1 MSATTTE
8 TQELLHDYD
17 IHLSS
22 GTPETS
28 SINTPSSVNSGSR
41 FRSPRDA
48 PRVQVDNPP
57 NWTNDYRQTPPY
69 RPANRGLD
77 ISQRPWGTNPAE
89 QFFIVHMFEGVCLQA
104 TGNWLWRKTIGR
116 YNESLWRAQV
126 GGEF

>member
-1 MSATTTE
+1 MSATAVE

-17 IHLSS
+17 IHLTTSRPENEPI
-22 GTPETS
+22 TPQ
-28 SINTPSSVNSGSR
+28 SR
-41 FRSPRDA
+41 DS

-77 ISQRPWGTNPAE
+77 LSQRPWGTSPIE
-89 QFFIVHMFEGVCLQA
+89 QGFIVHMFEGVLLQA

-116 YNESLWRAQV
+116 FNESLWRFQV

>member
-1 MSATTTE
+1 MSATVTE

-17 IHLSS
+17 IHL
-22 GTPETS
+22 TTS
-28 SINTPSSVNSGSR
+28 SQEVNSIASADR
-41 FRSPRDA
+41 FSSPNDA
-48 PRVQVDNPP
+48 PRVQVQNPP

-77 ISQRPWGTNPAE
+77 ISQRPWGTNPIE
-89 QFFIVHMFEGVCLQA
+89 QGFIFHMFEGVLIQA

-116 YNESLWRAQV
+116 YNESIWRAQV